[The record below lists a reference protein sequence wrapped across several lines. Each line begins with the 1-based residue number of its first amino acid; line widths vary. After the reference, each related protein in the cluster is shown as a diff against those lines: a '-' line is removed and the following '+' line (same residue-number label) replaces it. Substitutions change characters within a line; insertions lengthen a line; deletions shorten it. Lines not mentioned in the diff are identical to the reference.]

1 MRPSSSKRTRARI
14 RGWAFTM
21 NISAG
26 MKRKS
31 SQSNLSLM
39 QLKRKM
45 LLPRPQEKVST
56 CISNQRRRRR
66 RRRRH
71 RRRPLQLPEWKSES
85 SRKDK
90 KNALTEYQRLHISH
104 CFYFTY
110 DWVKLSHHQC
120 TQKLAHLPKN
130 VTQIKR
136 YPRRHLACQFL
147 SLECK
152 QDKSYATKT
161 ILYHRV

>member
-1 MRPSSSKRTRARI
+1 
-14 RGWAFTM
+14 M

-66 RRRRH
+66 RRRRRH

-90 KNALTEYQRLHISH
+90 NDTE
-104 CFYFTY
+104 
-110 DWVKLSHHQC
+110 
-120 TQKLAHLPKN
+120 P
-130 VTQIKR
+130 R
-136 YPRRHLACQFL
+136 YNTC
-147 SLECK
+147 
-152 QDKSYATKT
+152 
-161 ILYHRV
+161 